1 MSARL
6 VIGFISMSLVAG
18 SAAAQNCCAPAVPQ
32 QGIMGET
39 IALPHV
45 LNAALHY
52 EYLRAEDMYTG
63 SDRACDLTGTTTT
76 WKRSTLTLAYGVSSR
91 IGVTAVIPY
100 IWKIKTRYLPA
111 VDTQVKNTT
120 DGLGDVSLVG
130 QFSVI
135 PRDFVTYREVSIGL
149 GVKLPTGAT
158 DKRNYGFLLPEELQP
173 GTGSWDFLGS
183 ISFYQGWELVDIYA
197 SSSYQVTTESEGF
210 KFGSQLFYLLSANLH
225 VMGRLD
231 VSLAFSGT
239 VRGEDRQ
246 DGESPE
252 STGRHQLWIVPG
264 LQAQVIPRWLRLQ
277 LYFEAP
283 VYQHFNGTQLG
294 SEYNFRLT
302 AASSIPLFH
311 GEE

>member
-6 VIGFISMSLVAG
+6 IIGFIFMTL
-18 SAAAQNCCAPAVPQ
+18 AAAAASAQNCCAPAVPQ

-45 LNAALHY
+45 LDIAMHY

-63 SDRACDLTGTTTT
+63 SDCACDLSGTIAT
-76 WKRSTLTLAYGVSSR
+76 WKRATLTLAYGVSSR
-91 IGVTAVIPY
+91 IGVTAVVPY
-100 IWKIKTRYLPA
+100 IWKSKTHYLPA
-111 VDTQVKNTT
+111 IDAPVKNTT

-135 PRDFVTYREVSIGL
+135 PRNFVTYRELSLGL
-149 GVKLPTGAT
+149 GVKFPTGAT
-158 DKRNYGFLLPEELQP
+158 DKRTYGFLLPEELQP
-173 GTGSWDFLGS
+173 GTGSWDVLSS

-197 SSSYQVTTESEGF
+197 STSYQLTSEYEGF
-210 KFGSQLFYLLSANLH
+210 EFGNQLSYLLSANLH
-225 VMGRLD
+225 IVERLD

-246 DGESPE
+246 DGESLE

-264 LQAQVIPRWLRLQ
+264 LQAQIIPRWLRLQ

-294 SEYNFRLT
+294 SEYNLRLT

-311 GEE
+311 GEK